1 MLLSAQLRIAALRL
15 LRLTWL
21 RFAPQSTA
29 PQSFARLGLTALC
42 WSSLC
47 CASLASPCCAPP
59 VYTSQGFAVLCLRCC
74 APLCFA
80 CFALPCMA
88 TQSSAKVRMACIAAF
103 GSGCAKPCSAQL
115 GDAALGSATLRLLRI
130 ALFRWATPSKTT
142 ERSAGLSLLRFVT
155 LRRLRRARLDYAR
168 LGLLRYA
175 PSCCALSS

>member
-59 VYTSQGFAVLCLRCC
+59 VYTRRASLCFVCVAVLH
-74 APLCFA
+74 
-80 CFALPCMA
+80 FALLASRCRAWRHRVPLR
-88 TQSSAKVRMACIAAF
+88 SAW
-103 GSGCAKPCSAQL
+103 L
-115 GDAALGSATLRLLRI
+115 ALLRL
-130 ALFRWATPSKTT
+130 AQ
-142 ERSAGLSLLRFVT
+142 VVQNH
-155 LRRLRRARLDYAR
+155 ARLN
-168 LGLLRYA
+168 
-175 PSCCALSS
+175 